1 MNERVQMVVD
11 MLPVFYELQG
21 RDAYMTVLD
30 DEAVVCGYVIPN
42 GVAPQ
47 KKIGDKFI
55 DPSGAYDEV
64 MRTGKSKYNYLPKE
78 VMGEAFEGVLVPI
91 KDGNETV
98 GCVINSFSAGV
109 KERMTEL
116 TNEFQSAIGQA
127 SASIDSM
134 VSGVET
140 LFEMLKNMAANT
152 NNVGKDVNTAVGI
165 VSKISGNASRSNI
178 LALNASI
185 EAARSG
191 EAGRGFAVVA
201 TEMGKLAKDSGDS
214 ASEIKTSLDAV
225 NTELSGVITEI
236 SSANTIAKDYLENA
250 QSIKEIL
257 ENTLKLAVELEEQL
271 KK

>member
-1 MNERVQMVVD
+1 
-11 MLPVFYELQG
+11 
-21 RDAYMTVLD
+21 
-30 DEAVVCGYVIPN
+30 
-42 GVAPQ
+42 
-47 KKIGDKFI
+47 
-55 DPSGAYDEV
+55 
-64 MRTGKSKYNYLPKE
+64 
-78 VMGEAFEGVLVPI
+78 
-91 KDGNETV
+91 
-98 GCVINSFSAGV
+98 
-109 KERMTEL
+109 
-116 TNEFQSAIGQA
+116 
-127 SASIDSM
+127 
-134 VSGVET
+134 
-140 LFEMLKNMAANT
+140 MLKNMAANT

-236 SSANTIAKDYLENA
+236 SSANTIAKDYLENV